1 MVNGAAPLLPHSG
14 LGLPFILAAIEG
26 AREILGPSGFVA
38 ADLADT
44 DKERSAVAILGSV
57 ATDLGFAL
65 RAGEAAVAMAPN
77 PLADDKARA
86 RLAPVLLS
94 LKNAEETGRAAL
106 GDLTGQSLGFNS
118 LDGD

>member
-1 MVNGAAPLLPHSG
+1 
-14 LGLPFILAAIEG
+14 LGLAFILANIEG
-26 AREILGPSGFVA
+26 ERDILSDKGFLA
-38 ADLADT
+38 EDLATT
-44 DKERSAVAILGSV
+44 DKERDALAILGSV

-65 RAGEAAVAMAPN
+65 RSGEAALAMAPN
-77 PLADDKARA
+77 PFTDDKARA